1 MRAYACLETSLVST
15 TLSTAQWRESL
26 VEEDGSATTYNPLFR
41 LFGVSRAEKRGVGS
55 ACGEEG
61 GLTDRHQLKAA

>member
-1 MRAYACLETSLVST
+1 M
-15 TLSTAQWRESL
+15 
-26 VEEDGSATTYNPLFR
+26 VEEDGQQPQDIYKQLFR

-55 ACGEEG
+55 ARGEEG